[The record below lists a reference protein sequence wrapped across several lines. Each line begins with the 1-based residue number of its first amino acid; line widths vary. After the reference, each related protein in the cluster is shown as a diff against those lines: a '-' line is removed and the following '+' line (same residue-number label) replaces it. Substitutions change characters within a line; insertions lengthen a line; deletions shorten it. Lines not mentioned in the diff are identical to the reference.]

1 MRGAIYHFKKA
12 CMAYI
17 SEVDNYSNYMRT
29 LMGMG
34 SYQLS
39 SFDGDG
45 DADVTSPPKPN
56 TKPPKLQPTKKRK
69 EGQLESL
76 VNDGHFLI
84 FI

>member
-1 MRGAIYHFKKA
+1 
-12 CMAYI
+12 MAYI
-17 SEVDNYSNYMRT
+17 PEVDNYSNYMRT

-39 SFDGDG
+39 SFDGD
-45 DADVTSPPKPN
+45 ADLRSPSKPI